1 MRPLPSPQ
9 DAASTDAEVLAAS
22 IDEPSAFAAVFDRH
36 FPAIHGWLRRRVG
49 ASLADDLAAETFT
62 RAFDARHRFDP
73 GRAGARPWLFGI
85 AAHLVADH
93 RRAEVRRLGAV
104 ARPDPGEL
112 ITEDQEAA
120 TLARA
125 DAATLG
131 PALAAALAGL
141 RSQERDAL
149 LLAAW
154 ADLDYEQ
161 IAQATGVPVGTVR
174 SRLHRARRHLRAALA
189 AHTIDR
195 GET

>member
-9 DAASTDAEVLAAS
+9 DAAATDAEILAAS
-22 IDEPSAFAAVFDRH
+22 LHEPSAFAAVFDRH
-36 FPAIHGWLRRRVG
+36 FPAIHGWMRRRVG

-62 RAFDARHRFDP
+62 RAFDARDRFDP
-73 GRAGARPWLFGI
+73 GRADARPWLFGI

-93 RRAEVRRLGAV
+93 RRAEVRRLRAI
-104 ARPDPGEL
+104 ARTDPGEL
-112 ITEDQEAA
+112 IAEDQEAA

-189 AHTIDR
+189 TTID
-195 GET
+195 GTET